1 MEDENIVDLYWQ
13 RNENAIRETELKY
26 GPYCMKISFNILGS
40 LQESEENV
48 NDTYLHAWQGIP
60 PQRPKVLSAFL
71 GKIARNLAIN
81 RYQAERA
88 DKRGGGQFALSL
100 DELDSSIPD
109 AMAMD
114 EQLDAAAL
122 SQSIN
127 AFLRTQPR
135 QQRQI
140 FVRRY
145 FYCDS
150 VEEIAELFQIT
161 PSKVKSALF
170 RCRNKLR
177 FYLEKE
183 GYRFE
188 A

>member
-1 MEDENIVDLYWQ
+1 MEDESIVDLYWQ
-13 RNENAIRETELKY
+13 RSEAAIQETDLKY
-26 GPYCMKISFNILGS
+26 GPYCMKISLNILGS
-40 LQESEENV
+40 RPESEENV
-48 NDTYLHAWQGIP
+48 NDTYLHAWQAIP

-100 DELDSSIPD
+100 DELDSCIPD
-109 AMAMD
+109 RGALD
-114 EQLDAAAL
+114 EHLDAAAL
-122 SQSIN
+122 SQSIS

-135 QQRQI
+135 EQRQI

-177 FYLEKE
+177 ICLEKE